1 MSDRVLVTGATGYI
15 GGRLVPELLGS
26 GYAVR
31 VLVRDPERLQGRAWA
46 DQVEVATGDVF
57 APETLS
63 AAMAGVQAAYYLIHS
78 MSGAADFEERDK
90 RAARNFAQAAQ
101 QTDVEHVIYLGGLGD
116 PEREELSEHLRSRHE
131 TGNVLREHGPT
142 VTELRAAVIVGSG
155 SASFEMIRNLAER
168 VPVMI
173 CPRWV
178 FTKIQPIG
186 IADVLRYLVGAL
198 ELDECRGRIIQ
209 IGGRDVM
216 TYGAMMLGYARA
228 RGLRRWL
235 VPVPV
240 LSPRLSSYWVHWVT
254 PIPAGIARPLIEGL
268 KNEVVAQDESA
279 RECFPNIEPIGYETA
294 VRRTLEKLD
303 AGEIATSWSDALAS
317 SQRDRATSHIDF
329 REGMI
334 VERRRRVVDASPQ
347 ALFRVVTGL
356 GGDRGWLYANA
367 LWRLRGVLDRLV
379 GGVGFRRGRR
389 DPDKLR
395 VGDAVDFWRVEAIRP
410 PELLRLRAEM
420 KVPGRAWLEFRI
432 SPSEDDDTTI
442 LQQNAYFAPRGLA
455 GLLYWYAL
463 YPIHR
468 RIFSKLS
475 ERIAI
480 TASGEPASR

>member
-1 MSDRVLVTGATGYI
+1 MSHHVLVTGATGYI
-15 GGRLVPELLGS
+15 GGRLVPELLAA
-26 GYAVR
+26 GYVVR
-31 VLVRDPERLQGRAWA
+31 VLVRDPQRLQGRAWA

-57 APETLS
+57 APETLP
-63 AAMAGVQAAYYLIHS
+63 AAMQNVESAYYLIHS
-78 MSGAADFEERDK
+78 MSGAADFQERDK
-90 RAARNFAQAAQ
+90 VAARNFSRAAKEAG
-101 QTDVEHVIYLGGLGD
+101 VEHIIYLGGLGD
-116 PEREELSEHLRSRHE
+116 PDEEDLSVHLRSRHE
-131 TGNVLREHGPT
+131 TGEVLREHGPP

-186 IADVLRYLVGAL
+186 IADVLRYLVSAL
-198 ELDECRGRIIQ
+198 ELNDCRGRIIQ
-209 IGGRDVM
+209 IGGADVM
-216 TYGAMMLGYARA
+216 TYGDMMTGYAKA

-254 PIPAGIARPLIEGL
+254 PIPADIARPLIDGL
-268 KNEVVAQDESA
+268 KNEVIARDDSA
-279 RECFPNIEPIGYETA
+279 PECFPEIEPIGYDEA
-294 VRRTLEKLD
+294 VQRTLAKLD
-303 AGEIATSWSDALAS
+303 AGEVATSWSDALAS
-317 SQRDRATSHIDF
+317 SQGDQPTTEIDF

-334 VERRRRVVDASPQ
+334 VEQRRRTVNASPE
-347 ALFRVVTGL
+347 AVFDVVTSL
-356 GGDRGWLYANA
+356 GGARGWLYADV

-389 DPDKLR
+389 AARELR
-395 VGDAVDFWRVEAIRP
+395 VGDTVDFWRVEAIE
-410 PELLRLRAEM
+410 PERLLRLRAEM

-432 SPSEDDDTTI
+432 APSGQDDATI
-442 LQQNAYFAPRGLA
+442 LHQNAYFAPRGLA
-455 GLLYWYAL
+455 GLIYWYAL

-475 ERIAI
+475 ERVAE
-480 TASGEPASR
+480 AAAG